1 MESRRI
7 GMLGSGNM
15 AGALIRGLIA
25 SGTVQ
30 KDQVRASD
38 VRRERLDEL
47 HAEFGIETTQ
57 DNKALVSWADLL
69 VLSIKPQVMD
79 RVLEQVG
86 EAVNPDTLV
95 VSIAAGVPIRAIESR
110 LHSGVR
116 VVRAMPNTAAIV
128 LAGATGVAPGAHATE
143 EDVEVTRTLFE
154 AVGRTVVLDESLIDA
169 VTGLSGSGPAYIM
182 LMIEALADGGVK
194 VGLHR
199 DTALLLAAQTV
210 FGSAKLLLE
219 TGEIEIARL
228 VDIRHFRRFATNE
241 RASGLPATRS
251 GACPRGI
258 TAAASRRARRP
269 SRAAAGAHGMAG
281 SACRFA

>member
-219 TGEIEIARL
+219 TGEHPGRLKDMVTSPGGTAIAGL
-228 VDIRHFRRFATNE
+228 HTLESGGMRRTLIDAVESATKRAVELGEAMAAKLE
-241 RASGLPATRS
+241 RS
-251 GACPRGI
+251 
-258 TAAASRRARRP
+258 
-269 SRAAAGAHGMAG
+269 
-281 SACRFA
+281 